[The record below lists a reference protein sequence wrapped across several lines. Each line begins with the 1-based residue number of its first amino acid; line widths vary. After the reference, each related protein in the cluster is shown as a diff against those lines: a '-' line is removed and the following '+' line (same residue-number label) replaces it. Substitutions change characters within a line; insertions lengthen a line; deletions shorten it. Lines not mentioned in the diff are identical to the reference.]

1 MNVSPEI
8 APWHSEEAAAAA
20 DDDDASPVPLR
31 PVGNR

>member
-20 DDDDASPVPLR
+20 ADDDASPVPLR